1 MAAVKPA
8 YLTCYMNNIFPS
20 PLSVYAI
27 EEGNILMPRF
37 DLYDILPCITQDANT
52 SEVLMLGYMNPVA
65 FRRTI
70 ETGYAHYYSRAR
82 KKIWKKGE
90 QSGQTQLVKEIRIDD
105 DQDCI
110 LIKVTLTNGA
120 SCHVGYRSCFFRQLN
135 WKNKTTNFSLSYLE
149 TQKVY
154 NPEDVYNEAEEPEA

>member
-1 MAAVKPA
+1 
-8 YLTCYMNNIFPS
+8 MNLQFPK
-20 PLSVYAI
+20 PLSLYFI

-37 DLYDILPCITQDANT
+37 DLQNILTCVTQEANT
-52 SEVLMLGYMNPVA
+52 NEVLMLGYMNQSA
-65 FRRTI
+65 LRLTI

-90 QSGQTQLVKEIRIDD
+90 QSGQTQVVKTILIDD
-105 DQDCI
+105 DQDTI
-110 LIKVTLTNGA
+110 LIKVTLPKGA

-135 WKNKTTNFSLSYLE
+135 WKNKTTDNSLHFLE

-154 NPEDVYNEAEEPEA
+154 NPDEVYILPGKEDLDHNL